1 MGEGSHW
8 IMVRQADEPVPLI
21 SRSSQALEDL
31 KPFAPPRI
39 PARLMRMLGEGPCS
53 LVDTVVIS

>member
-1 MGEGSHW
+1 
-8 IMVRQADEPVPLI
+8 MVRQADEPLPLI

-53 LVDTVVIS
+53 LVDAVVYIE